1 MDFKNTNAEKSTI
14 TRDLD
19 LLTEQTGNIY
29 ETLVA
34 LSKRSNVLSSELKE
48 ELSSKLAEF
57 ATTGDALEE
66 TFENREQIEISRFYE
81 RLPKP
86 HSIAVQELLDSK
98 LKIQEP
104 APKENEEN

>member
-86 HSIAVQELLDSK
+86 HSIAVQELLDAK

-104 APKENEEN
+104 APKEEEEN